1 MEKRKNLKSNLPPL
15 DGIIVIDLTRV
26 LAGPYATMQLADLG
40 ARVIKVE
47 SQFGD
52 DSRNFGPF
60 YKKNSTY
67 FASLNRG
74 KESIKLNLK
83 QKKDLNILLQL
94 IKKADVLVENFRPG
108 TMEKLGLK
116 KNYLFKINPK
126 LVYASCSGF
135 GQTGNL
141 SSKPA
146 YDLIVQALG
155 GIMSLTGYE
164 KQEPVRVGTSIG
176 DIAAGLFTT
185 IGIQS
190 ALIRRNT
197 TNKGSYIDISML
209 DCQIAILENAVSR
222 YFCEKKVPKKNGT
235 SHPSIA
241 PFECFKCKDNYIAI
255 AAGNDTLFEKLCLA
269 TCSENLLKLSF
280 FKTNDKRLKNQKKF
294 KVMLEK
300 VLKKKSAKFWISKLD
315 SFGVPVAKLNNIK
328 EALELQQ
335 ILDRNMV
342 VDVILKDK
350 VKLKVA
356 GNPIKI
362 SNFKDKTYRKAP
374 PYLDQNR
381 KKILKDFKIKQ
392 K

>member
-1 MEKRKNLKSNLPPL
+1 
-15 DGIIVIDLTRV
+15 
-26 LAGPYATMQLADLG
+26 
-40 ARVIKVE
+40 
-47 SQFGD
+47 
-52 DSRNFGPF
+52 
-60 YKKNSTY
+60 
-67 FASLNRG
+67 
-74 KESIKLNLK
+74 
-83 QKKDLNILLQL
+83 
-94 IKKADVLVENFRPG
+94 
-108 TMEKLGLK
+108 
-116 KNYLFKINPK
+116 
-126 LVYASCSGF
+126 
-135 GQTGNL
+135 
-141 SSKPA
+141 
-146 YDLIVQALG
+146 
-155 GIMSLTGYE
+155 MSE
-164 KQEPVRVGTSIG
+164 
-176 DIAAGLFTT
+176 GLFTT